1 MRHVI
6 FFVVIASGLWAQPL
20 QSPPD
25 RPLRFDVASVKA
37 VEGARIQ
44 VLPKRS
50 GGRLTWPTN
59 LLFLVSFAYD
69 LPDWRIAG
77 LPEWSEAY
85 VIDATTAAQ
94 ATTGE
99 VQRMLQALLAERF
112 GMAAHWTTRE
122 MDGYDLTVGKGG
134 PKMAEAHDGDPQ
146 SPAPPMLG
154 RFSAEDLK
162 AVDGQLMFD
171 VPEPGV
177 TAIAG
182 RRVGMARLA
191 RGLEKVLRLPVAD
204 RTGLAGQYYFAC
216 EFVRPGGPEDANAGS
231 MREAMQSL
239 GLRLEKRK
247 TAAEVLVVDRIVKTP
262 TEN

>member
-1 MRHVI
+1 MRHLL
-6 FFVVIASGLWAQPL
+6 FFVVIASGLRAQEL
-20 QSPPD
+20 QSSPD

-37 VEGARIQ
+37 AEGSRIQ

-59 LLFLVSFAYD
+59 LLFLVSFAYE
-69 LPDWRIAG
+69 LPDWRISG
-77 LPEWSEAY
+77 LPEESGAY
-85 VIDATTAAQ
+85 VIDATTSAQ

-112 GMAAHWTTRE
+112 RMASHWTRRE
-122 MDGYDLTVGKGG
+122 MDGYDLTVGKSG
-134 PKMAEAHDGDPQ
+134 PKMTQAHVGYPQ
-146 SPAPPMLG
+146 GPAPPMLR

-191 RGLEKVLRLPVAD
+191 EGLERVLRLPVAD

-216 EFVRPGGPEDANAGS
+216 EFVRPGGPEEANAGS
-231 MREAMQSL
+231 VREAMQSL

-247 TAAEVLVVDRIVKTP
+247 TAAEVLVVDSIVKTP